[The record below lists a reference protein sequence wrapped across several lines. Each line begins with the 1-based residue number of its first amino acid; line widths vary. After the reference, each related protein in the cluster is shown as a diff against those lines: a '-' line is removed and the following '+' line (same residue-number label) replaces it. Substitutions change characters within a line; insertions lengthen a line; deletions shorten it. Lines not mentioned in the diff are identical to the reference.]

1 MTAEQEQKLA
11 ALKGAYLPNLARVRQ
26 AGSKEERDRAIAEHV
41 NSYIAEIGND
51 RELADEFLTWLKDH
65 VGWVMVNEGMGRHT
79 VLSQQ
84 YISNATPTGAALVPD
99 GATFRVWAPSALSVY
114 LNGVFGSRAYD
125 QQTEDR
131 LLRKNPRGYW
141 TGFQKGAQDGDQYRF
156 WVLGVG
162 SSGYKRD
169 PYARELGPK
178 EAFPNCFSILRRSDS
193 YRWHDAAFRTPDFSD
208 MVIYQAHIGTFAI
221 STAGVASNF
230 LDVAAKIPHLAA
242 LGINVLQPLPMDEQ
256 EVTPSM
262 GYGGADLFAPDFPYV
277 ANRAELP
284 DYLNSINGLLD
295 AKNQASLKLEHISS
309 GPNQLKALVDLCHV
323 YGIAVVFDVVYN
335 HAGGFTVNGHLD
347 DNCLYYFDRLPN
359 VNNNNDSLYF
369 TDQDRGTGGL
379 ASLLSV
385 GQQTGWQFCR
395 ELTTQLRELRPRL
408 LQNAEF
414 WPGRFSDIP
423 SSVAPILTPASQG
436 GAGFD
441 VVQHDALRTAL
452 RNAVGAASVGA
463 QASVSMTS
471 IADVLYPPGL
481 TSGWRAVTCIENHD
495 LVLVGR
501 DPRIPKLAD
510 GSNSRSWYARSRTRV
525 ANALL
530 LTAPGIPQL
539 FMGQEFLE
547 DKPWDTDPS
556 GPNLLEW
563 DRLMG
568 DSDAIDHLRFTQDLI
583 RLRANQPALRGDNLN
598 PFYCSDHDRV
608 LAFHR
613 WLEGIGHDVIVV
625 ASFAESTWWSYDLGL
640 PILGFWK
647 EVFNSD
653 VYDHW
658 VNPQVAGNGTGVQA
672 SSRPMHG
679 FNASASIV
687 IPANGLVVLAK
698 A

>member
-1 MTAEQEQKLA
+1 MTEMWERFSYHSMLAILVLYMVKYLFEPTQVESVFGYAAVKDALEFLFGPLSTQALASHIYGLYTGLLFLTPLIGGLLADRVLGQRATVVVGAVMMSIGQFMLVFESLFFLGLLTLILGNGAFKPNTLTQVGALYAPDDARRDRAFLIVLVGGNVGAFFAPLVSGALAQALGWRYGFASAGVGMLIALVVYLA
-11 ALKGAYLPNLARVRQ
+11 ALPTLPIDELHKAKAAGVKKNPLGPNERRAVLALIMLSLAVTLFW
-26 AGSKEERDRAIAEHV
+26 AIYEQQ
-41 NSYIAEIGND
+41 GD
-51 RELADEFLTWLKDH
+51 RELADAFLTWLKDH
-65 VGWVMVNEGMGRHT
+65 VGWVMVNEGIGRHT

-84 YISNATPTGAALVPD
+84 YISDATPTGAALVPD
-99 GATFRVWAPSALSVY
+99 GATFRVWAPRALSVY
-114 LNGVFGSRAYD
+114 LNGVFGSRTYD

-131 LLRKNPRGYW
+131 LLSKNPRGYW

-193 YRWHDAAFRTPDFSD
+193 YRWHDADFRTPDFSD

-379 ASLLSV
+379 AFAMWNDDVCSLLFDNARYYVEEFHVDGFRYDEISTLLSV
-385 GQQTGWQFCR
+385 GQQTGWR
-395 ELTTQLRELRPRL
+395 
-408 LQNAEF
+408 
-414 WPGRFSDIP
+414 S
-423 SSVAPILTPASQG
+423 
-436 GAGFD
+436 
-441 VVQHDALRTAL
+441 
-452 RNAVGAASVGA
+452 AV
-463 QASVSMTS
+463 
-471 IADVLYPPGL
+471 
-481 TSGWRAVTCIENHD
+481 N
-495 LVLVGR
+495 
-501 DPRIPKLAD
+501 
-510 GSNSRSWYARSRTRV
+510 
-525 ANALL
+525 
-530 LTAPGIPQL
+530 
-539 FMGQEFLE
+539 
-547 DKPWDTDPS
+547 
-556 GPNLLEW
+556 
-563 DRLMG
+563 
-568 DSDAIDHLRFTQDLI
+568 
-583 RLRANQPALRGDNLN
+583 
-598 PFYCSDHDRV
+598 
-608 LAFHR
+608 
-613 WLEGIGHDVIVV
+613 
-625 ASFAESTWWSYDLGL
+625 
-640 PILGFWK
+640 
-647 EVFNSD
+647 
-653 VYDHW
+653 
-658 VNPQVAGNGTGVQA
+658 
-672 SSRPMHG
+672 
-679 FNASASIV
+679 
-687 IPANGLVVLAK
+687 
-698 A
+698 